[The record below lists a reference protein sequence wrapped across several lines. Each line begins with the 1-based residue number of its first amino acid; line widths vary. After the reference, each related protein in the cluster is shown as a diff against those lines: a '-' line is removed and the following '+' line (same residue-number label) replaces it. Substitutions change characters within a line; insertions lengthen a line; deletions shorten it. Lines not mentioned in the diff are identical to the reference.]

1 MIQINQLKLNIHHT
15 EADLERKIRKILHLK
30 EDTLLSY
37 QIKKQS
43 IDARKKPD
51 LFFVYTV
58 DVQINAALEKQ
69 ILRRC
74 NDKNLSAVQRTSW
87 HFPLCKNGKFLQH
100 RPVVIGSG
108 PAGLFCTYFLAQNG
122 YRPILIER
130 GMPVEERLRDVEAF
144 WKTGKLNTESNVQF
158 GEGGAGTFSDGKLNT
173 LVKDSDGR
181 GRKVMEIFAEYGA
194 PKEILY
200 VNKPHI
206 GTDVLINV
214 VRNMRNAIL
223 ENGGEV
229 LFHTKM
235 TDIHTRNTDGSK
247 QLESL
252 LLTDTLTG
260 EERIL
265 PTDITVLAL
274 GHSAR
279 DTFQML
285 YERGVDVQAKSFA
298 VGVRVEHPQAM
309 INLSQY
315 GSEHPDILSAASY
328 KLTTKLENGRGVYTF
343 CMCPGGYIVN
353 ASSEQ
358 ERLAVNG
365 MSYHARDG
373 RNANSAVI
381 VTVTPEDYGGSHPLA
396 GVAFQRK
403 LEEAAYREGKGS
415 VPVQTFGDYRRNMPS
430 EKLGTVI
437 PQIKGKYRLSNVRN
451 IFPGEIGDSIEQ
463 GILAFDRK
471 IPGYAGEDTILS
483 GVESRT
489 SSPLRINRDAQME
502 SPVKGIYPCGEGA
515 GYAGGI
521 TSAAMDGIK
530 TAEAIA
536 KKYLPFDKARE

>member
-130 GMPVEERLRDVEAF
+130 GMPVEERLKDVEAF

-235 TDIHTRNTDGSK
+235 TDIRTRNTDGSK

-285 YERGVDVQAKSFA
+285 YERGIDVQAKSFA

-315 GSEHPDILSAASY
+315 GREHPDVLSVASY

-343 CMCPGGYIVN
+343 CMCPGGYVVN